1 MSRRGDINKLIPG
14 SHSSKTQLMSA
25 AEHGNSAKVVK
36 LIDEDE
42 AQVDCMNELGM
53 TALHFASTGE
63 VVRALCERGADV
75 DAETYSF
82 NMEKPLC
89 FAVDNDYDS
98 VVAELIAQGADVDAK
113 CNRVCTP
120 ISCCFPFSDTRL
132 PKRKAFAAL
141 MAGGAELR
149 DGELYL
155 TVSKRCLE
163 GVRMLV
169 DAGADMTL
177 KFAPYDIGLP
187 PGLAPE
193 TPLSQAVRRGSRE
206 IADFLQSR
214 GAPM

>member
-1 MSRRGDINKLIPG
+1 
-14 SHSSKTQLMSA
+14 MSA

-36 LIDEDE
+36 LIDEDK
-42 AQVDCMNELGM
+42 AQVDCMNEIGM
-53 TALHFASTGE
+53 TALHLASTGE

-75 DAETYSF
+75 DAATYGYR
-82 NMEKPLC
+82 MEKPLC
-89 FAVDNDYDS
+89 FAVDNDYDA

-113 CNRVCTP
+113 CDRVRTP
-120 ISCCFPFSDTRL
+120 TSCCFPFSDTRL

-149 DGELYL
+149 DEELYL
-155 TVSKRCLE
+155 AVNKRCFE

-177 KFAPYDIGLP
+177 KFAPYDIGHPL
-187 PGLAPE
+187 GLAPE
-193 TPLSQAVRRGSRE
+193 TPLSGAVRRGSRE
-206 IADFLQSR
+206 IADFLKSR